1 MKQTEKQKKIQSK
14 VFKNTLKRL
23 EIHNKKQEE
32 NRAKQLIAAQKLKQ
46 EQVIKYELKKGNNE
60 LAKEFEN
67 LLMEEKRPAGK
78 RLKRKLK
85 DENVIIVPKEK
96 IILQEFDLGESETED
111 CENEEIKTMFKN
123 AEKNGYSNASDI
135 MEAFGVEII
144 SADSLIEYY
153 EEIIDCNDLK
163 WKVIEESYRNDDWQD
178 EGSLFEALK

>member
-1 MKQTEKQKKIQSK
+1 MRYVFHFKSQSSAENYIGNLFDNYYLKIDNDLIKKYKIVSSSWSWDDDNIFIEKTPANTKDLHKEDF
-14 VFKNTLKRL
+14 FKN
-23 EIHNKKQEE
+23 
-32 NRAKQLIAAQKLKQ
+32 
-46 EQVIKYELKKGNNE
+46 
-60 LAKEFEN
+60 
-67 LLMEEKRPAGK
+67 P
-78 RLKRKLK
+78 
-85 DENVIIVPKEK
+85 
-96 IILQEFDLGESETED
+96 ILYAED

>member
-1 MKQTEKQKKIQSK
+1 MLVLLLKPNLIDNIFIEKTPTNTKDLHKEDF
-14 VFKNTLKRL
+14 FKNS
-23 EIHNKKQEE
+23 
-32 NRAKQLIAAQKLKQ
+32 
-46 EQVIKYELKKGNNE
+46 
-60 LAKEFEN
+60 
-67 LLMEEKRPAGK
+67 
-78 RLKRKLK
+78 
-85 DENVIIVPKEK
+85 
-96 IILQEFDLGESETED
+96 ILYAED

-153 EEIIDCNDLK
+153 EEIIYCNDLK